1 MPSTRSGNPQPSG
14 RPARHRFTA
23 FVAAGAL
30 TAVLSQFQMPPAHAA
45 VREEGGKRP
54 VIFVHGWSGKPAT
67 FDDMKKYFRDAGY
80 AEDELYAWGYDSIKK
95 GNEEIAGEL
104 RKVVEEKAK
113 KSPDGKVDL
122 VAHSMGGLS
131 TLWYLRKMGGSPL
144 VAHWAGIAS
153 PIHGTALAVQGAEM
167 AEGSAF
173 VKRLNEGEE
182 DPVKSAPGPTR
193 YATFRSNVGEG
204 RTNELPGYYCDGIV
218 GGVPSNFPVRAGKTS
233 AVNGA
238 TNIVT
243 PCLGHNEIHRDPWVA
258 GKVMDFLASPYEGAT
273 PRRGNTYCGDGYDY
287 EGRDGLVESR
297 VQNCLETDGKGKV
310 RTVTR
315 VRNCAYKWGG
325 VWYTSKSDYKCLPE
339 QSHTVKYRGA
349 TLSSGSA
356 AGDTVERAGEFY
368 GEWTRL
374 PGSGNYSLSVKY
386 SQKGPYWGAG
396 PVRTSETTLNIP
408 EAEVSASRTP

>member
-1 MPSTRSGNPQPSG
+1 MSSAHPGKFQSVG
-14 RPARHRFTA
+14 RHVRHRLIS
-23 FVAAGAL
+23 FVAAGAV
-30 TAVLSQFQMPPAHAA
+30 TAVLLQVQPPPAHAA
-45 VREEGGKRP
+45 VRQDGGRRP

-67 FDDMKKYFRDAGY
+67 FDDMKKYFRSAGY
-80 AEDELYAWGYDSIKK
+80 AEDELFAWGYDSIKK

-104 RKVVEEKAK
+104 KKVVEEKARN
-113 KSPDGKVDL
+113 SPDGKVDL

-131 TLWYLRKMGGSPL
+131 TLWYLRKMGGSSL
-144 VAHWAGIAS
+144 VAHWAGIAA

-173 VKRLNEGEE
+173 VKKLNEGEE
-182 DPVKSAPGPTR
+182 DPNKSAPGPTR

-218 GGVPSNFPVRAGKTS
+218 GGVPSNLPVRAGRTS

-238 TNIVT
+238 TNVVT

-258 GKVMDFLASPYEGAT
+258 DKVMDFLASPYEGVT

-297 VQNCLETDGKGKV
+297 VQNCLETDGNGRV
-310 RTVTR
+310 RATTR

-325 VWYTSKSDYKCLPE
+325 VWYTSKSNYKCLPE
-339 QSHTVKYRGA
+339 QSHVVKYKGA
-349 TLSSGSA
+349 VVSTGSVA
-356 AGDTVERAGEFY
+356 DNTVERAGEFH
-368 GEWTRL
+368 GEWARL
-374 PGSGNYSLSVKY
+374 AGSGKYSVSVKY
-386 SQKGPYWGAG
+386 SQNGPYWGAG
-396 PVRTSETTLNIP
+396 PARSGEFSLDIPASEL
-408 EAEVSASRTP
+408 AVS